1 MIGLV
6 TTLKAQAR
14 TDTQGP
20 SKRGDGEERP
30 AAPGTVASPLS
41 GRSAGEIPA
50 NDAAPNPAGRLPD
63 RGKDVVREPV
73 SREAVRA
80 AKRDASEKSQEA
92 ARAATRDPRDDA
104 GRPMHA
110 DAKRQ
115 SQRSM
120 DAEPKGARDDDLHG
134 GARDRKAS
142 APRGGGERHGPDQ
155 RGRQQVKGSTSDP
168 VMNGPSSERGKGD
181 GGGLPGPPPPARA
194 RESHTRAPL
203 VVPRSSRMAD
213 GRSVRERDDGDGD
226 GGSVVANRDGL
237 RGQGG
242 PEPGER
248 TGRGTLPEP
257 RRQREVTGGMRGSG
271 EQGHA
276 DRDGDR
282 SAPPLRSGAGT
293 KQELPPRS
301 ARLLG
306 SALQAASGDGPRET
320 MTTRR

>member
-1 MIGLV
+1 M
-6 TTLKAQAR
+6 KAQAR
-14 TDTQGP
+14 TESQGP
-20 SKRGDGEERP
+20 GKRGDGEDKP
-30 AAPGTVASPLS
+30 AAPSTVASPLS
-41 GRSAGEIPA
+41 GRSAGDIPA
-50 NDAAPNPAGRLPD
+50 NDAAPIPAGRLSD
-63 RGKDVVREPV
+63 RAKDVVREPV

-80 AKRDASEKSQEA
+80 AKRDASERSQEA
-92 ARAATRDPRDDA
+92 ARAATRDARDDA

-110 DAKRQ
+110 DAKRP

-155 RGRQQVKGSTSDP
+155 RLRQQGKGSATEP
-168 VMNGPSSERGKGD
+168 PTNAPSSERGKGD
-181 GGGLPGPPPPARA
+181 NGGLPGPPPPARA
-194 RESHTRAPL
+194 REIHTRAPL
-203 VVPRSSRMAD
+203 VAPRSSRMAD
-213 GRSVRERDDGDGD
+213 GRSVRERDDGDGE
-226 GGSVVANRDGL
+226 GASIGANRDGL

-242 PEPGER
+242 SEPGER

-257 RRQREVTGGMRGSG
+257 RRPREATGGMRGSG

-282 SAPPLRSGAGT
+282 SAPPMRSGSGT

-306 SALQAASGDGPRET
+306 TALQAASGDGPRET
-320 MTTRR
+320 MTTNRR